1 MTPLSKITAAAV
13 LTVGSLV
20 ALSAGA
26 QDYAETPGID
36 ALMANLDSERALF
49 NARVEEPVD
58 DDLLES
64 GRLVAMGGAE
74 SGGSGMACVTCHGA
88 NGRGDGSGV
97 FPRLAGLPGWYMYKQ
112 LMDYASGARPNEIMT
127 GIAQKLTEEEMEA
140 VATYYA
146 AIDAPFRNVTGEI
159 SPDLLQWGG
168 MLGAVGS
175 AEKGI
180 PACVNCHG
188 PSGTGNPPSVPY
200 LAGQY
205 ATYMEHQL
213 MLWREGT
220 RDNDPMNVMSAIA
233 SKMSDEDM
241 RAVSEYYARVRAD
254 DERDADWN
262 LGATG
267 LSPEIESMAET
278 LDVET
283 E

>member
-1 MTPLSKITAAAV
+1 MTPLSKITAVVV
-13 LTVGSLV
+13 LTVGSFAAV
-20 ALSAGA
+20 SAGA
-26 QDYAETPGID
+26 QDYSETPGID
-36 ALMANLDSERALF
+36 ALVANLDSERALF
-49 NARVEEPVD
+49 NARVEAPVD
-58 DDLLES
+58 DDLLEA

-74 SGGSGMACVTCHGA
+74 FGGSGMACFTCHGA
-88 NGRGDGSGV
+88 NGRGDGSAA

-112 LMDYASGARPNEIMT
+112 LMDYASGTRPNQIMT
-127 GIAQKLTEEEMEA
+127 GIAQKLTEREMEA

-146 AIDAPFRNVTGEI
+146 AIDAPFRDVTSDI
-159 SPDLLQWGG
+159 APDVLQWGG

-233 SKMSDEDM
+233 DKMSDEDM
-241 RAVSEYYARVRAD
+241 RAVSEYYARVRAQED
-254 DERDADWN
+254 IEDAAD
-262 LGATG
+262 LGPTG
-267 LSPEIESMAET
+267 LAPEIEPLAET
-278 LDVET
+278 LDVEAD
-283 E
+283 